1 VWKWDWCSVNA
12 RRPTHCFFS
21 PALKGRALLLST
33 YEKELLALVTSV
45 QKWQPY
51 LLGQSFIVHTDQ
63 QSLKFLLEQKVGT
76 NSQHRWASKL
86 LGYDFAFE
94 YKKGKDN
101 RVATER
107 FRLKVTE
114 VEESKYLDIVKVE
127 ELVGSLQTNELSLPQ
142 SKRKNMALKTVRE
155 EASDASDEDS
165 SQDEELALFAKE
177 FRKFLNIRKGNSRNK
192 SSKFTDKSKS
202 NSSGASQGKKEK
214 NFQGIQC
221 HECSSCGHIRA
232 KSPNYKKS

>member
-1 VWKWDWCSVNA
+1 VLMQEGQPIA
-12 RRPTHCFFS
+12 FFS

-33 YEKELLALVTSV
+33 YEKELLALVTYV

-51 LLGQSFIVHTDQ
+51 LLGQSFIVHTDK

-127 ELVGSLQTNELSLPQ
+127 ELV
-142 SKRKNMALKTVRE
+142 V
-155 EASDASDEDS
+155 
-165 SQDEELALFAKE
+165 LFKPMNFPCLNPKE
-177 FRKFLNIRKGNSRNK
+177 RTWL
-192 SSKFTDKSKS
+192 
-202 NSSGASQGKKEK
+202 
-214 NFQGIQC
+214 
-221 HECSSCGHIRA
+221 
-232 KSPNYKKS
+232 